1 MSSVFEWAGRTAKG
15 NIQKGKF
22 TANSK
27 EEVATYLRRQNIIP
41 TSIIPRHKARFK
53 IPFFG
58 KVKEK
63 DIVVFT
69 RQFLTMIQAG
79 LPLVQ
84 ALDTLSKQTDN
95 KTLSNAISEIKNEVE
110 GGSTFANTL
119 KKHPKVFNELYV
131 NMVTAGE
138 SGGILDAVLNRLA
151 QYIEKAMKLKKKVK
165 GAMIYPSVIISVAII
180 VVTVI
185 MVFVIPTFAKM
196 FGQLGGILPLPT
208 RIVISISKFLGG
220 IGGLLILSAII
231 GLVAFIIQFHNSE
244 KGKKIIDIILLKF
257 PVIGGLLRK
266 VAIAKFTRTLGSL
279 IGSGVPLL
287 DGLSIT
293 AKTSGNKVI
302 EGVILKTREDVAGG
316 KTINAS
322 LSKSGIFPPLTTQM
336 IAIGESSGNLEGML
350 NKVAD
355 FYEEEVDIAVAN
367 LTSLI
372 EPMLIV
378 FLGVTVGSIVIS
390 MYLPIFRFIQLVK

>member
-1 MSSVFEWAGRTAKG
+1 MSTVFEWAGRTAKG
-15 NIQKGKF
+15 NIQKGTF

-41 TSIIPRHKARFK
+41 TSIIQKQKALFK
-53 IPFFG
+53 IPLLG
-58 KVKEK
+58 GVKEK

-95 KTLSNAISEIKNEVE
+95 KALANAISEIKNDVE
-110 GGSTFANTL
+110 GGSTFANAL
-119 KKHPKVFNELYV
+119 KKHPKIFNELYV
-131 NMVTAGE
+131 NMVAAGE
-138 SGGILDAVLNRLA
+138 TGGILDTILNRLA
-151 QYIEKAMKLKKKVK
+151 IYIEKAVKLKKKVK
-165 GAMIYPSVIISVAII
+165 GATIYPSFIVAAAI
-180 VVTVI
+180 VVLTII

-196 FGQLGGILPLPT
+196 FGQLGGVLPLPT
-208 RIVISISKFLGG
+208 RIVVSISKFLGG
-220 IGGLLILSAII
+220 IGGLLILGAII
-231 GLVAFIIQFHNSE
+231 GLAVFVIQFHNSE
-244 KGKKIIDIILLKF
+244 KGKKITDIILLKL

-266 VAIAKFTRTLGSL
+266 FAIAKFTRTLGSL

-302 EGVILKTREDVAGG
+302 EGVILKIREDVAGG
-316 KTINAS
+316 KTIAES
-322 LSKSGIFPPLTTQM
+322 LSKLRIFPPLTTQM
-336 IAIGESSGNLEGML
+336 IAVGESTGNLEGML

-367 LTSLI
+367 MTSLI

-378 FLGVTVGSIVIS
+378 FLGVTVGFIVIS